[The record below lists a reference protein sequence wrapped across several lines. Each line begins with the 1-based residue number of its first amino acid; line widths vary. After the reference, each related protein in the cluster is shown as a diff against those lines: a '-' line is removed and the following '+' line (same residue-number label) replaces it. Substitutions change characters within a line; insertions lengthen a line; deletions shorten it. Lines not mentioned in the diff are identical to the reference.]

1 MIEYIHIRNF
11 KSLKEIEF
19 QPLHLNLL
27 MGLNGMG
34 KSSFIQTL
42 LLLRQNRETGLAR
55 IALNGAYVEIGKGKD
70 AMYEDN
76 PGDTISIGCVL
87 KEKEN
92 RLKLVCELAYQPE
105 SNALDNQ
112 HQWPIDTLT
121 LHALFNDHF
130 HYLAAERTG
139 PQTDYNSSYVDVVEH
154 QQLGVQGEYTV
165 HYLNRFGNR
174 TVNDSL
180 LHPKGRTN
188 ILLHQTNAWLGE
200 ISPGVRLN
208 ATEITGTDKVLLD
221 YQFAKGQQ
229 YTNRFRPRNVGF
241 GISYVLPIIV
251 ALLSTQAGDI
261 VIIENPESHIHPR
274 GQVEL
279 GRLISLAASTGV
291 QIFVE
296 THSDHIVNGVRVA
309 VKEGLVNQHS
319 INIAYFD
326 KVTTETEQYSRIRS
340 IRVDQKGE
348 LSDYPEDFMDEWTN
362 QLLKLI

>member
-1 MIEYIHIRNF
+1 MIEHIHIRNF

-19 QPLHLNLL
+19 QPTWLNLL

-76 PGDTISIGCVL
+76 PGDTISIDCVL
-87 KEKEN
+87 KEQEKE
-92 RLKLVCELAYQPE
+92 LKLVCELAYQPE
-105 SNALDNQ
+105 SNVLDNRF
-112 HQWPIDTLT
+112 QWPMDALVS
-121 LHALFNDHF
+121 HALFNDHF

-139 PQTDYNSSYVDVVEH
+139 PQTDYNTSFVDVVAH
-154 QQLGVQGEYTV
+154 HQLGVQGEYTV

-174 TVNDSL
+174 MVNDSL
-180 LHPKGRTN
+180 LHPEGKTN

-208 ATEITGTDKVLLD
+208 TTEITGTDKVLLD

-229 YTNRFRPRNVGF
+229 YTNHFRPKNVGF
-241 GISYVLPIIV
+241 GISYALPIIV
-251 ALLSTQAGDI
+251 ALLSAQTNGI

-279 GRLISLAASTGV
+279 GRLIALAAASGV
-291 QIFVE
+291 QVFVE

-309 VKEGLVNQHS
+309 VKEGLISRHF

-326 KVTTETEQYSRIRS
+326 KVTTKTEQYSRIHS

-348 LSDYPEDFMDEWTN
+348 LSDYPKDFMDEWTN